1 MNQLRRKL
9 LQGSASALL
18 APLLGTG
25 LLVPGRVLAAEW
37 NQNAFSAR
45 NANDALKA
53 YGAAAAIESR
63 EITISA
69 PEIAENGAKVEV
81 DSAGTH
87 GYHVGEAPD
96 GRTQRAAAIRGYDL
110 SQQRARKVAPQD
122 LDYFDLIL
130 AMDKSNLD
138 NLRRMASPEQQARI
152 KLFMDY
158 SSQFDD
164 DEVPD
169 PYYGLGHG
177 FDLVLDMVEDASL
190 GLVEEIQKKLA
201 SS

>member
-18 APLLGTG
+18 VPLLGTG
-25 LLVPGRVLAAEW
+25 LLIPGRVLAAEW

-81 DSAGTH
+81 EIT
-87 GYHVGEAPD
+87 
-96 GRTQRAAAIRGYDL
+96 
-110 SQQRARKVAPQD
+110 
-122 LDYFDLIL
+122 
-130 AMDKSNLD
+130 SNLPGIESITLIGEKNTLPLIAVF
-138 NLRRMASPEQQARI
+138 NLSNGAQ
-152 KLFMDY
+152 
-158 SSQFDD
+158 
-164 DEVPD
+164 
-169 PYYGLGHG
+169 G
-177 FDLVLDMVEDASL
+177 
-190 GLVEEIQKKLA
+190 
-201 SS
+201 